1 VSSSSAPQS
10 GAGPGVIAE
19 GPRLAAAVAGRGR
32 PGLEAAARPLW
43 RWWVWLLVAAAVIG
57 GAVALVLVTGMT
69 PSFDAYG
76 WLIWGHQLLYGNLNL
91 NSAPSWKPLMIVF
104 TLPMSLF
111 GGATPPRLE
120 SIAMVA
126 GTLAM
131 APFAGRIVYRLM
143 LADRGSIAGRRLRA
157 AAWIGAL
164 FAAVGVLGMQ
174 GYGLPLHLSPPQS
187 LWRLTFIA
195 DSDPMCAAIVLA
207 AVDAHLS
214 RRPRLAYVLLFCA
227 GLNRPEAWPFLFL
240 YGIYL
245 LRRVPGSRVLVLG
258 GWVMTLIAWYLPTAV
273 AAKSIFQAS
282 KLDQGKAVAI
292 KGEPVLPVLRRWL
305 TYYEWPMQAAAALG
319 ILVGLVRRDRHVL
332 VLTAATALWLVVE
345 MAFAYHGFSA
355 VARYMIEPA
364 AVMIVVA
371 GYGIAQAL
379 AGPSP
384 ALAGSARAWRWT
396 AGLLGPVL
404 ALGLIAGVGFFLHL
418 RQRRVRDMVPAVRNF
433 GVVKRHMSE
442 AIAKAGGPRA
452 ILACGPPAALNGY
465 QTQLAWSMGVNGDH
479 VMFNPPWLLSHHV
492 RMVLFTETGLNGW
505 VLRPYNVPAPLAAK
519 CARTVSVTVPSS

>member
-1 VSSSSAPQS
+1 MSSSSAVSTARPS
-10 GAGPGVIAE
+10 GLGA
-19 GPRLAAAVAGRGR
+19 LAAGR
-32 PGLEAAARPLW
+32 PAVVASARPLW
-43 RWWVWLLVAAAVIG
+43 RWWVWVLVCAAVIG
-57 GAVALVLVTGMT
+57 GAVAIVLLTGMT

-76 WLIWGHQLLYGNLNL
+76 WLVWGHQLLYGNLNL

-111 GGATPPRLE
+111 GGDTPPRLL

-143 LADRGSIAGRRLRA
+143 LGARAPIGERRVRA

-187 LWRLTFIA
+187 LWRLSFIA
-195 DSDPMCAAIVLA
+195 DSDPLCAAIVLA

-245 LRRVPGSRVLVLG
+245 LWRVPGSRTLVIG
-258 GWVMTLIAWYLPTAV
+258 GWIVTLIAWYLPTAV

-319 ILVGLVRRDRHVL
+319 IVVGLVRRDGRVI

-345 MAFAYHGFSA
+345 MAFAAHGFSA

-379 AGPSP
+379 AGPGERSP
-384 ALAGSARAWRWT
+384 RAWRWT
-396 AGLLGPVL
+396 AGLAGPLL
-404 ALGLIAGVGFFLHL
+404 ALGLIVGVGFFLHL
-418 RQRRVRDMVPAVRNF
+418 RERRVRDLVPAVRNF

-442 AIAKAGGPRA
+442 AIAKAGGPKA
-452 ILACGPPAALNGY
+452 ILACGPPAALNGF
-465 QTQLAWSMGVNGDH
+465 QTQLAWSMGVNGDQ
-479 VMFNPPWLLSHHV
+479 VMFNPAWLKAHHT

-505 VLRPYNVPAPLAAK
+505 TLRPYNVPPALAAR